1 MSFINAHLDDIRDY
15 TSNYN
20 NKQSNYNTAIIK
32 HADSMILLK
41 IVSLFSLAMI
51 IANIVLYYQ
60 INAVQ
65 EKNNDIKA
73 QHISEENKINDL
85 NIKIEQINQERIQA
99 KDDARQNEMKKEIL
113 MSSINKMTNDYVSK
127 SKLDDIKTK
136 LSQIKLA
143 GQMNTDSKIDYASH
157 ITHLKYDISLKTKE
171 LEKLTTD
178 IKLLKRRIE
187 GHINEENAK
196 CNSVLIKNDNQ
207 YKLLMS
213 WVGDNKDYN
222 FELLYRGSDNK
233 FNWEEFHN
241 VCDQL
246 YINNTLVLIQLNNG
260 DIVGGFTYNNWSGHG
275 FKRDERAFV
284 FNLINEKKYKVN
296 YSNQAIYTSPQF
308 GPVFG
313 RGDLSV
319 FSEYEVSCG
328 FPRSYRKDD
337 REYKLTNGK
346 VFSYLKEIE
355 VFTLRSIVKQSNNK
369 NYDVINVL

>member
-1 MSFINAHLDDIRDY
+1 MNFKNTHLDDIRDH
-15 TSNYN
+15 TSNLN
-20 NKQSNYNTAIIK
+20 NKKSNNTAIIK
-32 HADSMILLK
+32 HNNSMIILK
-41 IVSLFSLAMI
+41 IVSLFSLAML
-51 IANIVLYYQ
+51 IAYIVLHYQ
-60 INAVQ
+60 INGVQ

-73 QHISEENKINDL
+73 QHLSEENKINDL

-99 KDDARQNEMKKEIL
+99 KDNARQKEMKKKIL

-127 SKLDDIKTK
+127 SKLNDIKNK
-136 LSQIKLA
+136 LSQIKSV
-143 GQMNTDSKIDYASH
+143 GQINTDSKIDYASH

-178 IKLLKRRIE
+178 IKLLKRKIE
-187 GHINEENAK
+187 GNINEDNAK
-196 CNSVLIKNDNQ
+196 YHSVLIKNDKQ

-213 WVGDNKDYN
+213 WIGDHKDYN
-222 FELLYRGSDNK
+222 FELLYRGSDKK

-246 YINNTLVLIQLNNG
+246 YINNTLVLIELSNG

-275 FKRDERAFV
+275 FKPDERAFV

-296 YSNQAIYTSPQF
+296 ESNEAIHTSPRF

-319 FSEYEVSCG
+319 YSEYEVSFG
-328 FPRSYRKDD
+328 FPRSYQKDD
-337 REYKLTNGK
+337 KEYKLTKGK
-346 VFSYLKEIE
+346 VVSYLKEIE